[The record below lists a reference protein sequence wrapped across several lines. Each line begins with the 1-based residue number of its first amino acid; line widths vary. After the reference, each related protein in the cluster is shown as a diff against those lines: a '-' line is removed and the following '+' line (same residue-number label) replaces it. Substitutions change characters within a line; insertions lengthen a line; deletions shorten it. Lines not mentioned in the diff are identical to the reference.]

1 MRRAIVTSIAALA
14 IYATAAILPAKSLA
28 LPGRAASW
36 HGLQFVHVGTMW
48 TGHGDSDSRMNVRDE
63 ETIRQA
69 FDLGAGPHE
78 IEVDNVDGSIEVVGT
93 DSNQV
98 TMIVQKKLR
107 AETQSRLDAARK
119 EVTLETKHEGGK
131 LRLVVDGPFRC
142 NCGDGWGCGDGSRRC
157 VNYRG
162 NLGYRVQMDFQLQVP
177 RNTDFRL
184 STVNNGEVRVRDL
197 RGAYSVRNVNG
208 GIEMISIAGSGSAH
222 TVNGPVKVTFRENPQ
237 TESSFKSI
245 NGDIDLYFARG
256 LSADFRFKNFN
267 GGIYSDFPVTS
278 LPVRSIQ
285 SERDGRKTVFRADRF
300 TGGRIGSGGVEIRTE
315 NLNGDIRIRENQ

>member
-1 MRRAIVTSIAALA
+1 MRRAIIIS
-14 IYATAAILPAKSLA
+14 TAAVGLYAGAVILPVKSFA
-28 LPGRAASW
+28 LPARVTSW
-36 HGLQFVHVGTMW
+36 HGAHLVHTGLMW

-63 ETIRQA
+63 ETLRQN

-119 EVTLETKHEGGK
+119 EVTLEIKHEGGK
-131 LRLVVDGPFRC
+131 LRLLVDGPFRC
-142 NCGDGWGCGDGSRRC
+142 DCGSDGWRRS

-237 TESSFKSI
+237 AESSFKSI
-245 NGDIDLYFARG
+245 NGDIDLHFARG

-278 LPVRSIQ
+278 LPARSIQ